1 MGRAVTLRL
10 DIKRVRQLQE
20 AAEKLGYDV
29 VHVHMDKI
37 KLPGRVRVKLEFW
50 QREGKRK

>member
-1 MGRAVTLRL
+1 MTLRL
-10 DIKRVRQLQE
+10 EIKRVRQLQE

-37 KLPGRVRVKLEFW
+37 KLPGRVRVKLELW
-50 QREGKRK
+50 QREKRK